1 MYEWGKVM
9 KLCKKCGETKEYGE
23 FHKMTKSSD
32 GLQHWCKVCL
42 NSHNNLMIEL
52 RKKNGPTVTRT
63 SKTCQRCK
71 NLKPVSQ
78 FAKKTGAADGYVS
91 YCKPCWVIKIRGY
104 QIKAKNNG
112 R

>member
-1 MYEWGKVM
+1 M
-9 KLCKKCGETKEYGE
+9 KYCTKCGETKEFKD
-23 FHKMTKSSD
+23 FHKMTRSKD
-32 GLQHWCKVCL
+32 GLQNWCKVCL
-42 NSHNNLMIEL
+42 RGANKVLYASYS
-52 RKKNGPTVTRT
+52 KNGPTIVRT

-71 NLKPVSQ
+71 SIKPVSQ
-78 FAKKTGAADGYVS
+78 FAKKGSSADGYTP